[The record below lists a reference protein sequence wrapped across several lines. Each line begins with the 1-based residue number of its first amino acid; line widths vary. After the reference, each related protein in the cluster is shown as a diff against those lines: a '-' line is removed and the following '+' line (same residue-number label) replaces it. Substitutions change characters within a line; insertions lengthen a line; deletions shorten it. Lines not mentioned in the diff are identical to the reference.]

1 MQLHEDSRGI
11 QEKGD
16 TLEDALALVS
26 SPGYIRAN
34 ISSTDEFCG
43 EINLWSEVKS

>member
-1 MQLHEDSRGI
+1 MQLLEDSRGI

-26 SPGYIRAN
+26 SPSYIRAN
-34 ISSTDEFCG
+34 ISTDGFCG
-43 EINLWSEVKS
+43 EITLWSEVKS